1 MHFVTMDN
9 FPMQNYENKME
20 TFETYNE
27 SAATTA
33 NRQREITQTQS
44 VNSQTPTQQ
53 MQVQN
58 QENRDTLVLQQQQQQ
73 HQPHQMTQ
81 IQSNAQQS
89 TTLTPVRLPAI
100 LDGEYFTVTRV
111 EDTNVTVR
119 CQQCQKLLNGNLKS
133 TGNFL
138 SHIKRLHPSLI
149 EKIRCKSNQ
158 RKPAMV
164 YIDSMS
170 PDKCSEIVRTRRV
183 VLQNKKR
190 CKSEECVTENEE
202 SYEHQSADWSDTSL
216 VRRRSE
222 ETESTDPSLRI
233 PHNNSFVMEDEYDA
247 IGRNVAAKLRNMRLD
262 QRIIAEKLLNDI
274 LFEAQLGNLHRDSSI
289 HV

>member
-1 MHFVTMDN
+1 MHFVAMDN

-33 NRQREITQTQS
+33 NRQREIAQTQS

-53 MQVQN
+53 IQVQN
-58 QENRDTLVLQQQQQQ
+58 QENRDTLALQQSQPQ
-73 HQPHQMTQ
+73 HQMHQMQQ

-89 TTLTPVRLPAI
+89 ATLTPVRLPAI
-100 LDGEYFTVTRV
+100 LDGEFFTVTRV

-170 PDKCSEIVRTRRV
+170 PDKCSELVRTKR

-190 CKSEECVTENEE
+190 CKTEECATENEE
-202 SYEHQSADWSDTSL
+202 SYEHQSADWSDTSM

-222 ETESTDPSLRI
+222 EPESTDLSLRI

>member
-1 MHFVTMDN
+1 MHFVSMDN

-27 SAATTA
+27 SAATAA

-53 MQVQN
+53 MPVQS
-58 QENRDTLVLQQQQQQ
+58 QENRDTLVLQQQQ
-73 HQPHQMTQ
+73 HQTHQMTQ

-138 SHIKRLHPSLI
+138 SHIKVS
-149 EKIRCKSNQ
+149 
-158 RKPAMV
+158 
-164 YIDSMS
+164 
-170 PDKCSEIVRTRRV
+170 
-183 VLQNKKR
+183 
-190 CKSEECVTENEE
+190 
-202 SYEHQSADWSDTSL
+202 
-216 VRRRSE
+216 
-222 ETESTDPSLRI
+222 
-233 PHNNSFVMEDEYDA
+233 
-247 IGRNVAAKLRNMRLD
+247 
-262 QRIIAEKLLNDI
+262 
-274 LFEAQLGNLHRDSSI
+274 
-289 HV
+289 

>member
-138 SHIKRLHPSLI
+138 SHIKV
-149 EKIRCKSNQ
+149 N
-158 RKPAMV
+158 
-164 YIDSMS
+164 
-170 PDKCSEIVRTRRV
+170 
-183 VLQNKKR
+183 
-190 CKSEECVTENEE
+190 
-202 SYEHQSADWSDTSL
+202 
-216 VRRRSE
+216 
-222 ETESTDPSLRI
+222 
-233 PHNNSFVMEDEYDA
+233 
-247 IGRNVAAKLRNMRLD
+247 
-262 QRIIAEKLLNDI
+262 
-274 LFEAQLGNLHRDSSI
+274 
-289 HV
+289 